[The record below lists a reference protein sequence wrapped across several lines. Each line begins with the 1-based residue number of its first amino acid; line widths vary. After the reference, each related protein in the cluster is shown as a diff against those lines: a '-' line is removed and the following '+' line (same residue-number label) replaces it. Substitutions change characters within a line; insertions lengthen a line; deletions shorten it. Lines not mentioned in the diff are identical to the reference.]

1 MARVT
6 TGYKDHIAY
15 VTLARPDKHN
25 ALDDAMIE
33 AIIAAGQEVAA
44 SDARAVVLAG
54 SGKSF
59 CAGLDMASFAS
70 LMQRDLNSLV
80 MERSHHDA
88 NAFQEVAMVWRRVPV
103 PVIAAIH
110 GACFGGGL
118 QLALGAD
125 IRIAHPEAQLSV
137 MEMKWGLI
145 PDMGGMALLPRLL
158 RSDVLRRLTYTAEKI
173 GAPQALD
180 WGLLSE
186 LSDSPLTRAQELAA
200 VIAAKS
206 PSAIRAAKRLIAV
219 AESGAAQADVL
230 LAESAE
236 QLQLIGKP
244 DQMEAV
250 AAQLQKRPADFG

>member
-1 MARVT
+1 MAKVT

-25 ALDDAMIE
+25 ALDEEMIE

-44 SDARAVVLAG
+44 SEARAVVLAG

-59 CAGLDMASFAS
+59 CAGLDMAALAGFA
-70 LMQRDLNSLV
+70 QRDLSTLV
-80 MERSHHDA
+80 MERTHHDA

-118 QLALGAD
+118 QIALGAD

-137 MEMKWGLI
+137 MEMRWGLI

-158 RSDVLRRLTYTAEKI
+158 RSDVLRRLTYTAEKV
-173 GAPQALD
+173 GGQQALD

-186 LSDSPLTRAQELAA
+186 LADSPLTRAQELAT

-206 PSAIRAAKRLIAV
+206 PSAIRAAKRMIAF
-219 AESGAAQADVL
+219 AESGAGQADVL

-236 QLQLIGKP
+236 QLELIGKP

-250 AAQLQKRPADFG
+250 AARLQKRPPDFG

>member
-59 CAGLDMASFAS
+59 CAGLDMASFTS

-80 MERSHHDA
+80 MERTHHDA

-118 QLALGAD
+118 QIALGAD

-173 GAPQALD
+173 GARQALD

-236 QLQLIGKP
+236 QLELIGKP

-250 AAQLQKRPADFG
+250 AAQLQKRSADFG